1 MYSKL
6 ELVLVKVLFHVFVL
20 LLSVL
25 FLLANPQPLF
35 FMLLSLFCCIVCLV
49 LLLLIVATPT
59 MSNYFPLLHSFHVLS
74 FGFVAVFFIFFFSC
88 PYLNSV
94 PSDSLSQTASFP
106 SASLHP
112 SLNGVYSSLFSSL
125 RSLRRSFTATSRP
138 RFFSRKELAYLLI
151 YFSLL
156 LSGDV
161 ELNPGPS
168 PPNNLSFATLNIR
181 SASSVTSELD
191 KPTVLRYFILCNS
204 LDILLLTETWLSSDS
219 PPSVVNSL
227 TPAGYSLLHQPR
239 STGRGGGLAV
249 IYRSCLSIS
258 DIALPVLSSFESLCF
273 SFALPTQSLPFLV
286 SIVLHL
292 LLCLIFLVTSLSSSL
307 IFALD
312 LLLSLSLGTL
322 ISTLTT

>member
-25 FLLANPQPLF
+25 FLLVNPQSLF
-35 FMLLSLFCCIVCLV
+35 FMLLSLFSRIVCLV

-74 FGFVAVFFIFFFSC
+74 FEFVAVFFIFFFSC

-94 PSDSLSQTASFP
+94 PSDLLSQTASFP

-112 SLNGVYSSLFSSL
+112 SLNGIYSSLFSSL

-138 RFFSRKELAYLLI
+138 RFFSRKKLAYLLI

-181 SASSVTSELD
+181 SSVTSELD
-191 KPTVLRYFILCNS
+191 KPAVLRYFILCNS
-204 LDILLLTETWLSSDS
+204 LDILLLTETWLPYSSW
-219 PPSVVNSL
+219 
-227 TPAGYSLLHQPR
+227 
-239 STGRGGGLAV
+239 
-249 IYRSCLSIS
+249 
-258 DIALPVLSSFESLCF
+258 
-273 SFALPTQSLPFLV
+273 
-286 SIVLHL
+286 
-292 LLCLIFLVTSLSSSL
+292 
-307 IFALD
+307 
-312 LLLSLSLGTL
+312 LLSTPPVPFYWKGRWSSCYL
-322 ISTLTT
+322 